1 LENLLETIG
10 GKGYNHYK
18 QLTGR
23 RFIFDKFTLV
33 FNHIQADSYAPP
45 SSISVFVSQNVAQLP
60 VDCYYTKVRNIASSH
75 YLSKNIHDCLATAQN
90 TRVPTSKRKGSWS
103 SKKVGI
109 MKINPTG
116 QEVVERTS
124 VIINNDFV
132 EARLT
137 ASLPAAGRTI
147 LAKEAKRMFLQI
159 LPFVVE
165 KSLIYDSVDT
175 QVMKEI
181 IECVEDQEYL
191 RSQLASKGL
200 VSFVGDGSVLP
211 RSSGIS
217 NMPLISPDLVLFK
230 APDSLSVSF
239 VLPNRG
245 KVTGMGIPCGITLI
259 SGGGFNGKS
268 TLLHTIERGI
278 YNHIPGDGRELVVT
292 EATATKIRAE
302 EGRFICNADIRP
314 FIKNLPFGKDTSQF
328 STEDASGSTS
338 MAASIQES
346 LEAGANTLLYDEDTC
361 AINFLIRDG
370 RMQQLVPED
379 CEPITPLI
387 GCIREMWEVKRV
399 SSILVIGGCGD
410 YLDVAD
416 TVIGMQEYRALDV
429 TAKANEIA
437 QNMPI
442 LLAKATSEYGSIPK
456 HSLDIP
462 AELVSYKPPKAK
474 TKWSIELFPNIGK
487 NIADS
492 ENQHSVLDISA
503 LDQLVSV
510 SQTRCIA
517 LIIRMI
523 AQSAGHKTI
532 NEWLTLVGNKTLD
545 ELCLDYSA
553 VGDLERPR
561 KIEVALAIN
570 RLR

>member
-1 LENLLETIG
+1 
-10 GKGYNHYK
+10 
-18 QLTGR
+18 
-23 RFIFDKFTLV
+23 
-33 FNHIQADSYAPP
+33 
-45 SSISVFVSQNVAQLP
+45 
-60 VDCYYTKVRNIASSH
+60 
-75 YLSKNIHDCLATAQN
+75 
-90 TRVPTSKRKGSWS
+90 
-103 SKKVGI
+103 

-387 GCIREMWEVKRV
+387 GCIRKMWEVKRV

-474 TKWSIELFPNIGK
+474 TKWSIELFPSDQCATASPNMPQQHSGSCSNSSDGNNNNNSRNIGK

-570 RLR
+570 RLRYARIWLQSKQQ